1 MPNNLIVNQKSVRD
15 LFQDNKTDFLI
26 PDYQR
31 PYAWGKEEC
40 GTLWEDI
47 FEFAIPDADATKFDD
62 NKEEYWR
69 QAKEPLCREF
79 PILPAEDTR
88 IPIQVP
94 CVFCLLTHPY
104 SEQLHPVAY

>member
-15 LFQDNKTDFLI
+15 LFQDNKTDCLI

-47 FEFAIPDADATKFDD
+47 FEFAIPDADATKFKSDKD
-62 NKEEYWR
+62 EYF
-69 QAKEPLCREF
+69 LG
-79 PILPAEDTR
+79 PIVTF
-88 IPIQVP
+88 QNG
-94 CVFCLLTHPY
+94 LL
-104 SEQLHPVAY
+104 Q